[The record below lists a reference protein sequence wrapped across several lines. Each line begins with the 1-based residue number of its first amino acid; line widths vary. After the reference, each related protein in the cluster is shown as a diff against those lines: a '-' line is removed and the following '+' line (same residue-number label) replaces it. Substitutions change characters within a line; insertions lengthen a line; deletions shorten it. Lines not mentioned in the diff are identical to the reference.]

1 MYEMPGQPV
10 PGEKLNPIPG
20 RLVALEDKYGLPYMI
35 MFIPTD
41 QLKETKSALR
51 DANRRLTDLEALR
64 SQLEAERDNL
74 ASALHDA
81 EEALKE
87 LEVKYVA
94 TQNALQHLKTEMEQ
108 RLREKDDELENLRSV
123 GHSKSNSI
131 GCDSSL
137 EHRKPILASTS
148 DRFRLIES

>member
-1 MYEMPGQPV
+1 
-10 PGEKLNPIPG
+10 
-20 RLVALEDKYGLPYMI
+20 MI
-35 MFIPTD
+35 VLD

-87 LEVKYVA
+87 LEVKYLA
-94 TQNALQHLKTEMEQ
+94 SQNALQHLKAEMEQ
-108 RLREKDDELENLRSV
+108 RLREKDDELENLR
-123 GHSKSNSI
+123 
-131 GCDSSL
+131 
-137 EHRKPILASTS
+137 
-148 DRFRLIES
+148 